1 MAVNQRMELR
11 QAQTLVMTP
20 RLQQAIRLLEMSSQE
35 LAAYVEREVEQNPL
49 LERADSAIDQD
60 DDGGTQDE
68 WAAADRPSVDR
79 SAVDRPS
86 ADRPLG
92 DRPLGDRQSSDRRA
106 ADSVSAERPTSSDHE
121 PTARN
126 DKLGDDEAWSGGEH
140 NGAGAASMAD
150 DDRPWQSS
158 TTNGSAPAREV
169 SGAVSL
175 REHLLE
181 QINIDFADPQD
192 RRIGALLVDL
202 LDEAGYVTG
211 DLKPVAD
218 RLACPLAR
226 VEATLAR
233 LQQLDPPGI
242 FARNLKE
249 CLALQLKERNRLDP
263 AMRALIDNLELL
275 AAGKRDRLLRLCGVD
290 ADDLADMVA
299 EIRTLNPKP
308 AEIFTAVPALPVTP
322 DIVVRLAGDGGWI
335 VELHPDA
342 VPRVLIN
349 HGYIAQMRAATPDK
363 AARAFISDRLGAA
376 NWLVR
381 TLQQRTGTI
390 LKVAAEIA
398 RRQDGFLRHGVQHL
412 KPLTRREIAEAVGLH
427 ESTVSRATTNKYVA
441 TPRGL
446 YALRYFFA
454 SALADSAG
462 GLSHSAEAVR
472 MRIRELITGE
482 HENDILS
489 DDRLTA
495 ILRAEGVA
503 VARRTVAKYREF
515 LRIPT
520 SARRRRAK
528 ALHLR

>member
-11 QAQTLVMTP
+11 QSQMLVMTP

-35 LAAYVEREVEQNPL
+35 LSAYVEREIEQNPL
-49 LERADSAIDQD
+49 LERGDSAIDAD

-68 WAAADRPSVDR
+68 W
-79 SAVDRPS
+79 SANDRPS
-86 ADRPLG
+86 ADG
-92 DRPLGDRQSSDRRA
+92 ASNNRQPNDRRA
-106 ADSVSAERPTSSDHE
+106 ADHDERDGATIPDHGPATHDGKHDGE
-121 PTARN
+121 
-126 DKLGDDEAWSGGEH
+126 DEAWSGDDTG
-140 NGAGAASMAD
+140 GGGVSMPD

-158 TTNGSAPAREV
+158 PASGGTPGREV
-169 SGAVSL
+169 SGAISL
-175 REHLLE
+175 REHLLG
-181 QINIDFADPQD
+181 QINIDFTDPME
-192 RRIGALLVDL
+192 RRIGALLVEL

-218 RLACPLAR
+218 RLGCPLAR
-226 VEATLAR
+226 VEAALSR

-242 FARNLKE
+242 FARNLRE
-249 CLALQLKERNRLDP
+249 CLALQLRERNRLDP
-263 AMRALIDNLELL
+263 AMRTLIDNLELL
-275 AAGKRDRLLRLCGVD
+275 AAGKRERLLRLCGVD

-299 EIRTLNPKP
+299 EIKTLNPKP
-308 AEIFTAVPALPVTP
+308 AEIFTAAPTLAVTP
-322 DIVVRLAGDGGWI
+322 DLVVRPTSDGGWI

-381 TLQQRTGTI
+381 TLQQRAGTI
-390 LKVAAEIA
+390 LRVAAEIA

-412 KPLTRREIAEAVGLH
+412 KPLTRREIAEAIGLH
-427 ESTVSRATTNKYVA
+427 ESTVSRATTNKYIA

-503 VARRTVAKYREF
+503 VARRTVAKYREC
-515 LRIPT
+515 LRIPS
-520 SARRRRAK
+520 SARRRRAR

>member
-11 QAQTLVMTP
+11 QSQTLVMTP

-35 LAAYVEREVEQNPL
+35 LATYVEREIEQNPL
-49 LERADSAIDQD
+49 LERGDSTIDQD
-60 DDGGTQDE
+60 EDGGTQDE
-68 WAAADRPSVDR
+68 WTTPDRP
-79 SAVDRPS
+79 ANDRP
-86 ADRPLG
+86 
-92 DRPLGDRQSSDRRA
+92 SSDRRA
-106 ADSVSAERPTSSDHE
+106 SDHASTE
-121 PTARN
+121 APTVPDHGPTTHDR
-126 DKLGDDEAWSGGEH
+126 KLDGEDEAWSGGDT
-140 NGAGAASMAD
+140 GGGASMSD

-158 TTNGSAPAREV
+158 AASSGMATREV
-169 SGAVSL
+169 SGAISL

-181 QINIDFADPQD
+181 QINIDFTELLD
-192 RRIGALLVDL
+192 RKIGALLVEQ

-218 RLACPLAR
+218 RLGCPLAR
-226 VEATLAR
+226 VETALAR

-263 AMRALIDNLELL
+263 AMRTLIDNLELL
-275 AAGKRDRLLRLCGVD
+275 AAGKRERLLRLTGVD
-290 ADDLADMVA
+290 ADDLGDMVA

-308 AEIFTAVPALPVTP
+308 AESFTAAPALAVTP
-322 DIVVRLAGDGGWI
+322 DIVVRPAGDGGWI
-335 VELHPDA
+335 IELHPDA

-349 HGYIAQMRAATPDK
+349 HGYITQMRAATPDK

-381 TLQQRTGTI
+381 TLQQRAGTI

-427 ESTVSRATTNKYVA
+427 ESTVSRATTNKYIA

-489 DDRLTA
+489 DDRLTT

-503 VARRTVAKYREF
+503 VARRTVAKYREY
-515 LRIPT
+515 LRIPS

>member
-1 MAVNQRMELR
+1 MAVNQRIELR
-11 QAQTLVMTP
+11 QSQTLVMTP

-35 LAAYVEREVEQNPL
+35 LAVYVEREIEQNPL

-60 DDGGTQDE
+60 DDGGTPDE
-68 WAAADRPSVDR
+68 WTAADRPSN
-79 SAVDRPS
+79 DRPS
-86 ADRPLG
+86 NDRP
-92 DRPLGDRQSSDRRA
+92 SNDRRSGDHA
-106 ADSVSAERPTSSDHE
+106 SAETPTVPDHGSTTHDRKHDGE
-121 PTARN
+121 
-126 DKLGDDEAWSGGEH
+126 GEAWSGDDTG
-140 NGAGAASMAD
+140 GGGASMSD

-158 TTNGSAPAREV
+158 AASSGMATREV
-169 SGAVSL
+169 SGAISL

-181 QINIDFADPQD
+181 QINIDFTELLD
-192 RRIGALLVDL
+192 RKIGALLVDL

-218 RLACPLAR
+218 RLGCPLAR

-263 AMRALIDNLELL
+263 AMRTLIDNLELL
-275 AAGKRDRLLRLCGVD
+275 AAGKRERLLRLTGVD

-308 AEIFTAVPALPVTP
+308 AESFTAAPALAVTP
-322 DIVVRLAGDGGWI
+322 DIVVRPASDGGWI

-349 HGYIAQMRAATPDK
+349 HGYITQMRAATPDK

-381 TLQQRTGTI
+381 TLQQRAGTI

-412 KPLTRREIAEAVGLH
+412 KPLTRREIAEAIGLH
-427 ESTVSRATTNKYVA
+427 ESTVSRATTNKYIA

-489 DDRLTA
+489 DDRLTT

-503 VARRTVAKYREF
+503 VARRTVAKYREY
-515 LRIPT
+515 LRIPS
-520 SARRRRAK
+520 SARRRRAN

>member
-11 QAQTLVMTP
+11 QSQTLVMTP

-35 LAAYVEREVEQNPL
+35 LATYVEREIEQNPL
-49 LERADSAIDQD
+49 LERGDSALDQD
-60 DDGGTQDE
+60 EDGGTQDE
-68 WAAADRPSVDR
+68 WTAADRS
-79 SAVDRPS
+79 S
-86 ADRPLG
+86 ADRSSA
-92 DRPLGDRQSSDRRA
+92 DRASGDRQAGDRRA
-106 ADSVSAERPTSSDHE
+106 TDHDRTEAPTVPDHGSTTRE
-121 PTARN
+121 H
-126 DKLGDDEAWSGGEH
+126 KLDGEDETWSGADDTG
-140 NGAGAASMAD
+140 GGGASMPD

-158 TTNGSAPAREV
+158 AAGSGMATREV
-169 SGAVSL
+169 SGAISL
-175 REHLLE
+175 REHLVE
-181 QINIDFADPQD
+181 QINIDFPDLQD
-192 RRIGALLVDL
+192 RKIGALLVDL
-202 LDEAGYVTG
+202 LDEAGYISG

-218 RLACPLAR
+218 RLGCPRAR

-263 AMRALIDNLELL
+263 AMRTLIDNLELL
-275 AAGKRDRLLRLCGVD
+275 AAGKRERLLRLCGVD

-299 EIRTLNPKP
+299 EIKTLNPKP
-308 AEIFTAVPALPVTP
+308 AEVFTAAPALAVTP
-322 DIVVRLAGDGGWI
+322 DIVVRPANDGGWI

-381 TLQQRTGTI
+381 TLQQRAGTI

-412 KPLTRREIAEAVGLH
+412 KPLTRREIAEAIGLH
-427 ESTVSRATTNKYVA
+427 ESTVSRATTNKYIA

-489 DDRLTA
+489 DDRVTA

-503 VARRTVAKYREF
+503 VARRTVAKYREC
-515 LRIPT
+515 LRIPS